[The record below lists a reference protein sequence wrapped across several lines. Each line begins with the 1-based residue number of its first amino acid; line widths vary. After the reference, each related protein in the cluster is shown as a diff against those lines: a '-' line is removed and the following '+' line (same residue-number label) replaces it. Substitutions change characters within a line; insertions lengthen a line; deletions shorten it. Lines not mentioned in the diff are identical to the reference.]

1 MAKRETVM
9 SNYERLLAAINEHVE
24 AEVRA
29 GRIVDAN
36 LAAISLSSQ
45 FPQSGIAVGDIV
57 QLIENETV
65 MASGVLYNGSRANL
79 VTE

>member
-1 MAKRETVM
+1 M

-45 FPQSGIAVGDIV
+45 FPQSRSFEA
-57 QLIENETV
+57 
-65 MASGVLYNGSRANL
+65 AYSGGLVISCPTRAALPDTAEPSRS
-79 VTE
+79 